1 MATPDKNAR
10 LTPSVQVRVAEREDA
25 ERITTVINTAFR
37 RAEEFFIDGDRIDLD
52 SVVNHLSIGKF
63 LIAESDNQLL
73 GCVYVEPR
81 DGDERRAYLGLLSV
95 DPERQQSGLGSLLMN
110 AAEDYC
116 RGLSCRH
123 MDIKIVSLRS
133 ELPAFYGKRGYV
145 ECGTSSF
152 PTDLQTK
159 VPVHFIDMTKPL

>member
-1 MATPDKNAR
+1 MGTPNNTAR
-10 LTPSVQVRVAEREDA
+10 MTPAIRVRIANRDDA
-25 ERITTVINTAFR
+25 EPVTTVINAAFR

-145 ECGTSSF
+145 ESGTSSF